1 MQQLPLILEHR
12 RLLGRE
18 DFLVS
23 PCNIEVIEW
32 IDSYPEWCDV
42 NGVVVLGDKSSG
54 KTHLSW
60 LFCEKSSAK
69 FYDVLEIRNEIFSD
83 VVPLNSA
90 LVIDNIDVAIGDYEL
105 EELQKSNKAYIVTD
119 VGEHNL
125 DGGNPNI
132 YFLLENRQKIGWD
145 AHLPGHGMM
154 ISKVIYDENKWYNNV
169 PNNDKNSQG
178 YDLIEADGKAPNGSY
193 GKAGDLFPGTAKV
206 TSYAPC
212 AKYSIIDIEE
222 VDSVISF
229 SFVVEK
235 EVSIDNEECV
245 FELINRLNSSE
256 LFGVSI
262 GTIVDCYDSV
272 GRLLW
277 RKECVSNSL
286 TFETPHGLYILR
298 VIDGEKVNVI
308 KGI

>member
-32 IDSYPEWCDV
+32 IDSYPEWGDV

-105 EELQKSNKAYIVTD
+105 EEALFHIINYAMECNTKLFFTTSVVFGELSFLIPDLKTRLCSLPLAKIYPPDDDLLKALLVKQFMERGIVVGAEIVEFVVKHIERNPFAVKS
-119 VGEHNL
+119 
-125 DGGNPNI
+125 
-132 YFLLENRQKIGWD
+132 
-145 AHLPGHGMM
+145 
-154 ISKVIYDENKWYNNV
+154 
-169 PNNDKNSQG
+169 
-178 YDLIEADGKAPNGSY
+178 LIERADVLSFEEKRKITIPFI
-193 GKAGDLFPGTAKV
+193 KKIIEDL
-206 TSYAPC
+206 
-212 AKYSIIDIEE
+212 
-222 VDSVISF
+222 
-229 SFVVEK
+229 
-235 EVSIDNEECV
+235 
-245 FELINRLNSSE
+245 
-256 LFGVSI
+256 
-262 GTIVDCYDSV
+262 
-272 GRLLW
+272 
-277 RKECVSNSL
+277 
-286 TFETPHGLYILR
+286 
-298 VIDGEKVNVI
+298 
-308 KGI
+308 